1 MKGRVRSLEEHPDG
15 IPPEKGVLFSWDCC
29 FKANLIRMICQV
41 FKTANK
47 ASKHCRT
54 TPYSLTCNWNTL
66 KRIEIGGE
74 AAFQE
79 MIKILTKIMKASKK
93 PGELQ
98 YILLDNKSPQ
108 NVVAQKNQLFPF
120 CRLALL
126 DGSITCCGKSQQDRR
141 TVPFRT

>member
-1 MKGRVRSLEEHPDG
+1 M
-15 IPPEKGVLFSWDCC
+15 LFSWDCC

-79 MIKILTKIMKASKK
+79 MIKKLTKIMKASKK
-93 PGELQ
+93 PRELQ
-98 YILLDNKSPQ
+98 YILLGNKSPQ
-108 NVVAQKNQLFPF
+108 NVVAQKNQPFPF
-120 CRLALL
+120 CRSEIHQWLCLMVLSPAVEKASKTEGQCLL
-126 DGSITCCGKSQQDRR
+126 GLSLSNHTLSLPSDSVC
-141 TVPFRT
+141 